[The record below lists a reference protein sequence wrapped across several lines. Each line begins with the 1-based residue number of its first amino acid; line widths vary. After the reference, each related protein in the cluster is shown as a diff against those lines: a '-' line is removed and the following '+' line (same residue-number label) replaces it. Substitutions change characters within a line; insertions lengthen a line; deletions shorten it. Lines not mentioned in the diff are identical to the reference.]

1 MKKSLVLLLVLLV
14 SFSIVACASNAEGTT
29 NNVGNTDS
37 DNVDSDNVDSVGVFE
52 EQEEREP
59 LYQEGDMPYN
69 IVKYGFD
76 ISYLIVHQD
85 FSYEIVDYDTYKAFI
100 KEYAIATNQPDKA
113 DKINGRCVTSL
124 DFFEDEQRYLFEGL
138 ESVEE
143 MVVSGAYYTDD
154 INLIPYKPGWYIIEN
169 EGQIM
174 YGFWRGFLLYYTNE
188 EVYNEYNSGASVEN
202 VEENN
207 KDAILFNNG
216 DSPYVVIE
224 NDHILAYLIV
234 HPDLYYDIVD
244 KETYDALIEEYEP
257 TLANSDEENIVGN
270 IVTSDQFLNYIYDN
284 IFDVAESEE
293 EAIVRIAMYI
303 DGFDSSMHDEIEKQ
317 KVFEYNGETWYT
329 FYFRDF
335 YYYTTES
342 LYNKYVK

>member
-1 MKKSLVLLLVLLV
+1 MKKSLVLLLVSLL
-14 SFSIVACASNAEGTT
+14 SFSIVACASSADGTT
-29 NNVGNTDS
+29 KNIDNIDS
-37 DNVDSDNVDSVGVFE
+37 QDISV
-52 EQEEREP
+52 EQRKGEP

-69 IVKYGFD
+69 IMKYGFD
-76 ISYLIVHQD
+76 LSYLIVHPD
-85 FSYEIVDYDTYKAFI
+85 YTYEVVDYDTYKAFI

-113 DKINGRCVTSL
+113 DIIDGRRITPL
-124 DFFEDEQRYLFEGL
+124 EFFEEEQRYLFDGL
-138 ESVEE
+138 ETIEE
-143 MVVSGAYYTDD
+143 RMISGAYYTDD
-154 INLIPYKPGWYIIEN
+154 INLIPYQPAWYIVEN
-169 EGQIM
+169 DGQTM
-174 YGFWRGFLLYYTNE
+174 YGFIRGFILYYTNE
-188 EVYNEYNSGASVEN
+188 EVYNAYNSGETVEN

-207 KDAILFNNG
+207 EDAIVFNNG
-216 DSPYVVIE
+216 DSPYVIIE

-257 TLANSDEENIVGN
+257 TLANSEEGNVAGN
-270 IVTSDQFLNYIYDN
+270 IVTSEQFLNYIYDN

-303 DGFDSSMHDEIEKQ
+303 DGFDMSMRDEFEK
-317 KVFEYNGETWYT
+317 KRVFEYDGQTWYT

-342 LYNKYVK
+342 LYNTYVK